1 MTRDQNT
8 DGVTANGG
16 ANGSDSAR
24 FANGCRQFTISACG
38 PKWDAQE
45 RLPNSL
51 LESRAAA
58 EVKGQALEPLACGLL
73 ARQLRL
79 AVITQQSF
87 CLAQCG
93 MARRLWPSADVGVVF
108 LTLKPNTVQA
118 IWTGRQ
124 GDLAPR
130 ALDLFEASLGMKL
143 HVAIVSDL
151 EFIHLQW
158 RSICFSDGWFFM
170 QVTASIFKAYD
181 IRGTY
186 PQTLNEDLAEG
197 LGKAFGTLALKEG
210 RRTVAVGR
218 DGRLSGPALSSA
230 LMRGLVSVGIQVI
243 DVGMTTTPQLYFAAH
258 TLCDSGIQV
267 TGSHNPKDDNGFKMV
282 LGGRAIYGDEIQTL
296 RQLIESESWLPSHA
310 GSVQTA
316 DILPAY
322 IQRIVSGIQLS
333 RPLKIV
339 VDSGN
344 GIAGASA
351 PGIFRALGCDVIELF
366 SEVDGHFPHHHP
378 DPSKP
383 ENLQDLIATLK
394 SSGAELGL
402 AFDGDG
408 DRLGIVTQDGETIYP
423 DRQMQ
428 LFAQDVLS
436 RVPKGTILFDVKC
449 SQRLAPAIRAAGGTP
464 LMYKTGHS
472 LIKAKMK
479 EIEAGGGKAPLGG
492 EMSGHIFFKERW
504 YGFDD
509 GTYAGCRLLEIVSR
523 SADANAVLKGL
534 PTSFSTPELNVACQE
549 GEPHQLTAQLLAVAS
564 QHFSAPAEI
573 SSIDGLR
580 VDWPDGFGLIRASN
594 TTPVLVLRFEGH
606 TASALDRIEH
616 AMLALLRTV
625 KPDAQLQR
633 SAH

>member
-118 IWTGRQ
+118 FWTGRQ

-158 RSICFSDGWFFM
+158 RPICFSDGWFFM

-479 EIEAGGGKAPLGG
+479 EIEAGGGQAPLGG

-594 TTPVLVLRFEGH
+594 TTPVLVMRFEGH